1 MPPKKKKRPN
11 AAVAEADAAKQQAR
25 DADMPTAQSAPSAAS
40 SAVRGRGETRERA
53 RTRAVAH
60 ETVRVS
66 SPRSTNVKMDDDAE
80 RTKPQK
86 PTSCVHQVAVPPGW
100 RGDEDALHAPTYDG
114 PRAKQYDFVLDP
126 FQETSVAVL
135 ERDESVM
142 VAAHT
147 SAGKTVVAEYAIAM
161 AFRDKRGDLH
171 LAAQGAFEQ
180 VRALE
185 EFGGGKEVGLPTA
198 ASPSTK
204 TRRAS

>member
-11 AAVAEADAAKQQAR
+11 AAVAEADAAEQQAR

-40 SAVRGRGETRERA
+40 SAVREAAAKRASERERE
-53 RTRAVAH
+53 RSPMK
-60 ETVRVS
+60 TVRVS
-66 SPRSTNVKMDDDAE
+66 SPRSTNTEMDDDAE

-135 ERDESVM
+135 ERD
-142 VAAHT
+142 
-147 SAGKTVVAEYAIAM
+147 
-161 AFRDKRGDLH
+161 
-171 LAAQGAFEQ
+171 
-180 VRALE
+180 
-185 EFGGGKEVGLPTA
+185 
-198 ASPSTK
+198 
-204 TRRAS
+204 